1 MKVSQNVNAYIE
13 INLERNQLEE
23 QHKTFFIMFIMS
35 SSKDLSFFDLIFALR
50 KIKTHLNTVNFSKW
64 KYDNIEKAQ
73 T

>member
-23 QHKTFFIMFIMS
+23 QRKTFFIMFIMS

-50 KIKTHLNTVNFSKW
+50 KIKTHLNTVNF
-64 KYDNIEKAQ
+64 
-73 T
+73 